1 MNNLIKPKTWGGL
14 CERKEVSNCKKM
26 HVHPDT
32 IGTMTN
38 FITSAFKTKTEF
50 DIKVEAKTE
59 VKVMVSKVKKRE
71 DKRHGIVERT

>member
-1 MNNLIKPKTWGGL
+1 M
-14 CERKEVSNCKKM
+14 
-26 HVHPDT
+26 HPDAVDT
-32 IGTMTN
+32 RTN